1 MTKNRMNS
9 FLSLCSTP
17 LLTKIRNAET
27 FDVYT
32 KDSPDGPPFLTRIV
46 CECEAMVICDHELYA
61 FSKFEDRKDYQKAV
75 KTFVADRFE
84 VLHIIKS
91 MVVRTSHRLLTD
103 KSDPPLFSWIVGEI
117 YTRTTTCYKGSY

>member
-61 FSKFEDRKDYQKAV
+61 FSKFEEDGIFNETTGKLFLENILEKGGSQEPMEL
-75 KTFVADRFE
+75 FVAFRGRKPTPDA
-84 VLHIIKS
+84 
-91 MVVRTSHRLLTD
+91 LLRHCGL
-103 KSDPPLFSWIVGEI
+103 KKAS
-117 YTRTTTCYKGSY
+117 